1 MRILIVDDDEEI
13 RILLSRTLN
22 KWGHEVITASD
33 GVEAWHILHKGSI
46 SFVISDWM
54 MPKMD
59 GIELCKRIRSANFDR
74 YIYVILLTAREDK
87 HDLVKGMESGAD
99 DFVVKPFNKGELNVR
114 IRAGERILK
123 LQQDLEQRNT
133 KLSEAYSIIS
143 KDLETAA
150 NMQKSL
156 LPDASLTISEFVFD
170 WLFCPCSFVA
180 GDIFNFFNIDDDHI
194 CFYML
199 DVAGHG
205 VSAAMLSVT
214 LSKILTPSH
223 QISQPLKYFVPVP
236 PHYEITPP
244 AMVMQE
250 LNKRFQNGNDA
261 MEYFTMIYG
270 IIDARSDRITMSQ
283 AGHPSPIYVQRGA
296 KATFVG
302 TGGFP
307 VGMITDVE
315 YEEHTIDFK
324 VGDRLFIYSDG
335 VTECTNAKNK
345 QFSDEYLVNVLE
357 EWKNLPLKELLI
369 GLEQRLINWKGSRDY
384 EDDVSLL
391 AIERV

>member
-1 MRILIVDDDEEI
+1 MRILIVDDDDDI

-22 KWGHEVITASD
+22 KWGHEVIPASN
-33 GVEAWHILHKGSI
+33 GAEAWNILNKGLI
-46 SFVISDWM
+46 NFVISDWM

-59 GIELCKRIRSANFDR
+59 GIELCKRIRNANFDR
-74 YIYVILLTAREDK
+74 YVYVILLTAREEK

-123 LQQDLEQRNT
+123 LERDLEKRNK

-180 GDIFNFFNIDDDHI
+180 GDIFNFFNLDDDHI

-223 QISQPLKYFVPVP
+223 QISQPLKHFVPVP

-244 AMVMQE
+244 GMVMHE

-270 IIDARSDRITMSQ
+270 VIDAKNGKIRMTQ
-283 AGHPSPIYVQRGA
+283 AGHPSPIYFQYGA
-296 KATFVG
+296 KAKFIG

-307 VGMITDVE
+307 VGMISDVDYDE
-315 YEEHTIDFK
+315 QVIDFK
-324 VGDRLFIYSDG
+324 TGDRLFVYSDG
-335 VTECTNAKNK
+335 ITECTNTQKE
-345 QFSDEYLVNVLE
+345 QFSEEYLVQVLE
-357 EWKNLPLKELLI
+357 KWKHLPLKELLSR
-369 GLEQRLINWKGSRDY
+369 LEQLLIDWKGSRDY

-391 AIERV
+391 AIERI